1 MKKTSAK
8 QPGIAAQRDALA
20 RHWLVKS
27 EPHVF
32 SFDDLWRAPKR
43 TTAWDGVRNAQARNS
58 MRDAMRVGD
67 GVLFYHSSC
76 DEPAVVGVC
85 EVASAPYP
93 DPTQFDPDSPYFDGT
108 SDAADPRWILVDVRA
123 RARLV
128 RPVTLVALKADP
140 RLAGFGVVQKG
151 SRLSVMPVMEAH
163 WRVVLELGATKD
175 PIS

>member
-1 MKKTSAK
+1 MKKRAAK
-8 QPGIAAQRDALA
+8 PGIAAQRDALA

-27 EPHVF
+27 EPDVF

-76 DEPAVVGVC
+76 DEPGVVGVC
-85 EVASAPYP
+85 EVASAPYA
-93 DPTQFDPDSPYFDGT
+93 DPTQFDPDSPYFDAT
-108 SDAADPRWILVDVRA
+108 SDPSEPRWILVDVRA
-123 RARLV
+123 RIRLV
-128 RPVTLVALKADP
+128 RPVPLTALKAEP

-151 SRLSVMPVMEAH
+151 TRLSVLPVSDEH

-175 PIS
+175 PLS